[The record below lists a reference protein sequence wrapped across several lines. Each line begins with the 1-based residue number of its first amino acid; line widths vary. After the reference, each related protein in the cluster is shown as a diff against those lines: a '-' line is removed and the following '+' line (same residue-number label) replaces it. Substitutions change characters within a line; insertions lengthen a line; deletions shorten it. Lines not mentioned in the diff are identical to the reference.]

1 MRSKIPMLPLRQRNC
16 YLGKVGFMDPNEPSK
31 APYIKRDTNIV
42 SKKISILSYLDYRDF
57 LYEVYLQRKK
67 MAQPFSYLQFAEELG
82 FAPTNV
88 IRLVISGKRSLAPKS
103 AQKVAK
109 NLGLDSIEKRYFL
122 ALVGYNDAKGP
133 ALKKKRFDNL
143 LTIKQESLDNLNKD
157 KDRASVEYFNHWS
170 RPVLRE
176 VLKIQDLQIRYDGE
190 LEPST
195 NLPESVTARIR
206 EILYPDLRTPKVQE
220 SIKFLLDHGYLK
232 VSEDGSLKTLDTASI
247 ILPSDDAALQLSSLS
262 YHQQML
268 QVAQECLIK
277 VPSKRREYHGMTL
290 CLSQIEFDALRDQ
303 IRKFCAATMQM
314 ESEGKQKDRVVQL
327 NIQLFSLTKPTGG
340 MP

>member
-1 MRSKIPMLPLRQRNC
+1 
-16 YLGKVGFMDPNEPSK
+16 MDQNEPSK
-31 APYIKRDTNIV
+31 TIHNKRELNWFTT
-42 SKKISILSYLDYRDF
+42 KISITSYLDYRDF
-57 LYEVYLQRKK
+57 LYEIYLHRKK
-67 MAQPFSYLQFAEELG
+67 VVQPFSYLQFAEELG

-109 NLGLDSIEKRYFL
+109 SLGLDPIEKRYFL

-143 LTIKQESLDNLNKD
+143 LTIKQESLTKD

-176 VLKIQDLQIRYDGE
+176 VLNIQEFQIGNDGG
-190 LEPST
+190 LEDST
-195 NLPESVTARIR
+195 YIPESAAARIR
-206 EILYPDLRTPKVQE
+206 EILYPELRTPKVLE
-220 SIKFLLDHGYLK
+220 AIKFLLNHGYLK
-232 VSEDGSLKTLDTASI
+232 VDEKGTLKILDAASI
-247 ILPSDDAALQLSSLS
+247 ILPSDHAAHQLSSLS

-277 VPSKRREYHGMTL
+277 VPSKRREYHAMTL
-290 CLSQIEFDALRDQ
+290 CLSQFEFDALRDQ
-303 IRKFCAATMQM
+303 IRKFCASTMQM
-314 ESEGKQKDRVVQL
+314 ESEGKQKDRVVQF

-340 MP
+340 IS